1 MGIKKFSKINA
12 KLNVEKTSNFSIY
25 NPVVE
30 CLVVGGGG
38 GGGSWYAGGGGAGGL
53 VYSQNLNFETTQ
65 VYTITVGLGG
75 AGRPGTTATASAT
88 DSYGSKGEN
97 SSVVGQGINII
108 AYGGGGAPGYNAGY
122 RSDIMDGGSG
132 AGTRPNNYAGTTP
145 GAGVNG
151 QGNSGAIGDPSGT
164 DKGGGG
170 GGAGSAGTSGASGG
184 HGGLGLQYSIT
195 GSAKYYAGGGGGGS
209 GLAQNVQTNGGSGVG
224 GNGRSY
230 GDGAE
235 GVINTGSGGGGSTA
249 LSPSEVGKGG
259 NGGSGIVILS
269 TEKTAVSYTGS
280 PVISKNGILN
290 VYSFL
295 NSGTITF

>member
-1 MGIKKFSKINA
+1 MFSKTNS

-53 VYSQNLNFETTQ
+53 VYSQNLNFERTQ

-75 AGRPGTTATASAT
+75 AGRPSTVAGPNAT
-88 DSYGSKGEN
+88 DAYGSKGEN

-108 AYGGGGAPGYNAGY
+108 AYGGGGGPGYNSAY
-122 RSDIMDGGSG
+122 RADIMEGGSG
-132 AGTRPNNYAGTTP
+132 AGGRPNNYAGTV
-145 GAGVNG
+145 AAVGVGG
-151 QGNSGAIGDPSGT
+151 QGNSGGVGDPSGST

-170 GGAGSAGTSGASGG
+170 GGAGGVGTNGASGG

-195 GSAKYYAGGGGGGS
+195 GIANYYAGGGGGGA
-209 GLAQNVQTNGGSGVG
+209 GNVVNVQNNGGSGVG
-224 GNGRSY
+224 GNGRSNA
-230 GDGAE
+230 DGKD
-235 GVINTGSGGGGSTA
+235 GVINTGSGGGGSTS
-249 LSPSEVGKGG
+249 LSTDNGGKGG
-259 NGGSGIVILS
+259 NGGSGIVVLS

-280 PVISKNGILN
+280 PVISKNNTFN